1 MAAKKKSATRKRA
14 SAKRA
19 RSDKGTKRK
28 GSRIL
33 DKVDELKR
41 MVEGNGV
48 LEDKVNEIYNDID
61 ELDLRDD
68 MPNDPSRE

>member
-1 MAAKKKSATRKRA
+1 MATKKKSATRKRA

-61 ELDLRDD
+61 KLDLRDD

>member
-1 MAAKKKSATRKRA
+1 MATKKKSATRKRS

-61 ELDLRDD
+61 KLDLRDD
-68 MPNDPSRE
+68 MPDDPSRE

>member
-41 MVEGNGV
+41 MVAGNPH

>member
-1 MAAKKKSATRKRA
+1 MAAKKKSATRTRA

-41 MVEGNGV
+41 MVAGNGV

>member
-1 MAAKKKSATRKRA
+1 MATKKKSVARKRA